1 MQVKRLAIVICDGTP
16 LGVMSFALGVFDLA
30 KHYGALPAIDLRVV
44 AGEPGAVLSG
54 GGLACP
60 LPYDLGAVRD
70 ADLVVIADWRD
81 PDEIPPQP
89 LLEALRAA
97 HAAGG
102 RLAAMCSGAFIL
114 AAAGLLDGR
123 PATTHW
129 AQAGLLAGKYPA
141 IDVRPDQL
149 YVDDGDVL
157 TAGGGAAGMDLGL
170 HLLRAH
176 FGASVAAR
184 IARYM
189 VVPPQRSGGQ
199 AQYLETPL
207 PTPDLADPVGETLA
221 WALGRLDQ
229 PLAVGHLARRA
240 RMSRRHFDRRFREVT
255 GTTPAPGSPISA
267 CCAPG
272 NCWKKPGCQSRKWP
286 GSAGFP
292 VPLRSGR
299 TFGASWARFQSR
311 TGRRSPWTIPSC
323 RDLAVNRLSVA

>member
-30 KHYGALPAIDLRVV
+30 KHYGALPAIDLRAV

-114 AAAGLLDGR
+114 AAAGLLD
-123 PATTHW
+123 
-129 AQAGLLAGKYPA
+129 
-141 IDVRPDQL
+141 
-149 YVDDGDVL
+149 
-157 TAGGGAAGMDLGL
+157 
-170 HLLRAH
+170 
-176 FGASVAAR
+176 
-184 IARYM
+184 
-189 VVPPQRSGGQ
+189 
-199 AQYLETPL
+199 
-207 PTPDLADPVGETLA
+207 
-221 WALGRLDQ
+221 
-229 PLAVGHLARRA
+229 
-240 RMSRRHFDRRFREVT
+240 
-255 GTTPAPGSPISA
+255 
-267 CCAPG
+267 
-272 NCWKKPGCQSRKWP
+272 
-286 GSAGFP
+286 
-292 VPLRSGR
+292 RSGR

-311 TGRRSPWTIPSC
+311 TGRRSPWTILSC